1 MLSGSNQNI
10 GFEPIFGFEVIL
22 NTPSDLDCTRFKLFS
37 TVAAWLCLD
46 MCDRFPLLLKLA
58 YL

>member
-22 NTPSDLDCTRFKLFS
+22 NTPSDLDCIEDSNCFQ
-37 TVAAWLCLD
+37 
-46 MCDRFPLLLKLA
+46 LLLRGFA
-58 YL
+58 